1 MYFLMSYTSLRAVP
15 MLDGLSLADAMF
27 LMLAGSL
34 GWLVPVPGGFGAFHY
49 IVALALSTV
58 YSLPFELGIIF
69 ATISHESQSL
79 MMAVTGLASYADE
92 TLLRK

>member
-1 MYFLMSYTSLRAVP
+1 M
-15 MLDGLSLADAMF
+15 
-27 LMLAGSL
+27 
-34 GWLVPVPGGFGAFHY
+34 PVPGGFGAFHY

-58 YSLPFELGIIF
+58 YSLPFDLGIIF